1 MKRTNSKKMRILK
14 KMLILFLLAGLMDFL
29 IADAFLIPE
38 NQFRREERGNMLGP
52 STILGK
58 EEIDHSHCHGMIVAD
73 AGDGVILWLYGK
85 DIGRTHFTYREKYAE
100 NMIVAAPGSH
110 GFMYVTDTLHLP
122 IVLFDNVPKAARA
135 ELDFT
140 LSVVYNG
147 EEFEKNYHLEANRTA
162 RGYFHFTLE
171 AEAETEQG
179 DLGAEGAAIN
189 RFAYIS
195 TSESDY
201 VDLSIPVEIR
211 FYDLTGQLI
220 ETDTVY
226 VRSGASLYAEENGVM
241 P

>member
-1 MKRTNSKKMRILK
+1 MKHTPSKKTRIFRNL
-14 KMLILFLLAGLMDFL
+14 LILILLIGLMDFL

-38 NQFRREERGNMLGP
+38 NQFRREERGNLLGP

-58 EEIDHSHCHGMIVAD
+58 EEIDHSYCHGMIVAD
-73 AGDGVILWLYGK
+73 AGDGVILWIYGK
-85 DIGRTHFTYREKYAE
+85 DIGSTFFTYREKYEE
-100 NMIVAAPGSH
+100 NMIVAVPGSF
-110 GFMYVTDTLHLP
+110 GFMVVEDELHLP

-135 ELDFT
+135 ELYFT
-140 LSVVYNG
+140 LHVTYNE
-147 EEFEKNYHLEANRTA
+147 EEFEKSYHLEAERTA
-162 RGYFHFTLE
+162 QGYFHFTLE
-171 AEAETEQG
+171 AEADNERG

-189 RFAYIS
+189 RLAYIS

-201 VDLSIPVEIR
+201 IDISIPVEIR

-226 VRSGASLYAEENGVM
+226 VRSAAAIYAEENGVI

>member
-1 MKRTNSKKMRILK
+1 MKRTLSKKKRILRN
-14 KMLILFLLAGLMDFL
+14 LLLLVLLVGLMDFL

-38 NQFRREERGNMLGP
+38 NQFRREERGNLVGP

-58 EEIDHSHCHGMIVAD
+58 EEIDHSYCHGMIVAD
-73 AGDGVILWLYGK
+73 AGDGVILWLYGR
-85 DIGRTHFTYREKYAE
+85 DIGRTHFTYREKYGE
-100 NMIVAAPGSH
+100 NMILAGPGSF

-140 LSVVYNG
+140 LSIDYNDVP
-147 EEFEKNYHLEANRTA
+147 FEKSYHLEAERTA
-162 RGYFHFTLE
+162 QGYFHFTLE
-171 AEAETEQG
+171 AEGESERG

-201 VDLSIPVEIR
+201 IDISIPVDIR

-220 ETDTVY
+220 GSDTVY
-226 VRSGASLYAEENGVM
+226 VRSGAALYVEENGVM